1 MEYDM
6 MKTREYFDQ
15 TADTYDESVYC
26 EAGPNYPAN
35 FYRLEMAKMI
45 IGQHISSGR
54 ILDAG
59 CGTGKLLTYLA
70 MNGYDCAGCDFSA
83 NMLKKARHELASIS
97 GKEIPLIQ
105 TALDDL
111 SMFADRSFD
120 HVFCLGVF
128 PYISE
133 DRENRCYHELHR
145 VIRPGG
151 YFITAHTNEIF
162 DTFTFNK
169 YTIRF
174 FERNLW
180 PLLQEVNAGL
190 NLEKAKTQLR
200 SLIVNPDEPVTK
212 EPDKSARDLVFMKSE
227 NPLLYPEKIGR
238 FGFANREVRYYH
250 FHALPP
256 LLRNGDQEL
265 LDASKKME
273 IRFSSKWQGMFM
285 ASTFLSIAQ
294 AFDAGLPCPPGNGG

>member
-1 MEYDM
+1 
-6 MKTREYFDQ
+6 
-15 TADTYDESVYC
+15 
-26 EAGPNYPAN
+26 
-35 FYRLEMAKMI
+35 MI
-45 IGQHISSGR
+45 IGTHIPSGR

-59 CGTGKLLTYLA
+59 CGTGKLLAYLA
-70 MNGYDCAGCDFSA
+70 MNGFDCAGCDFSA
-83 NMLKKARHELASIS
+83 NMLKKARQNLGSVSAR
-97 GKEIPLIQ
+97 EIPLIQ
-105 TALDDL
+105 TALDNL

-133 DRENRCYHELHR
+133 DKESRCYRELRR

-162 DTFTFNK
+162 DAFTFNK

-180 PLLQEVNAGL
+180 PLLQDVDAGL
-190 NLEKAKTQLR
+190 NLEGAKTQLS
-200 SLIVNPDEPVTK
+200 SLIVNPDKPVNT
-212 EPDKSARDLVFMKSE
+212 EANRSARDLVFMKPE
-227 NPLLYPEKIGR
+227 NPLLYPEKIAS
-238 FGFANREVRYYH
+238 FGFANREIRYYH

-256 LLRNGDQEL
+256 LLRDGNQEL
-265 LDASKKME
+265 LNASKKME
-273 IRFSSKWQGMFM
+273 IRFSSNWQGMFM

-294 AFDAGLPCPPGNGG
+294 AVDA